1 MSEFFTKYFPNIWNL
16 REDIL
21 TSTYETIYMVVVT
34 SLFSVLF
41 GILLGVTLVVVDK
54 GGILENRLVYSV
66 LEKIINLFRSI
77 PFIILI
83 AVVVPLTRLITGT
96 SIGMNAAIVPLVIGI
111 VPFYSRQIQNALVE
125 VDPGI
130 VEAAQSMGSGPIE
143 IIFRVYLKEGLAG
156 IIRASSVT
164 IINLIGLTTMAG
176 AIGSGGLGSLAINK
190 GYNRFQSDITLVAT
204 ILILILVFVYIVIWV
219 KVCHFAADL
228 PQ

>member
-1 MSEFFTKYFPNIWNL
+1 MSEFFTKYFPNVWNL

-21 TSTYETIYMVVVT
+21 ISTYETIYMVVVT
-34 SLFSVLF
+34 SLLSVLF
-41 GILLGVTLVVVDK
+41 GILLGVTLVVVDR
-54 GGILENRLVYSV
+54 GGILENRLIYSV

-111 VPFYSRQIQNALVE
+111 VPFYARQIQNALVE

-130 VEAAQSMGSGPIE
+130 IEAAQSMGSGPIE
-143 IIFRVYLKEGLAG
+143 IIFRVYLKEGLTG

-204 ILILILVFVYIVIWV
+204 ILILILVFVCQFIGDYFT
-219 KVCHFAADL
+219 KKSTH
-228 PQ
+228 

>member
-1 MSEFFTKYFPNIWNL
+1 MSEFFTKYFPNVWNL

-21 TSTYETIYMVVVT
+21 ISTYETIYMVVVT
-34 SLFSVLF
+34 SLLSVLF
-41 GILLGVTLVVVDK
+41 GILLGVTLVVVDR
-54 GGILENRLVYSV
+54 GGILENRLIYSV

-111 VPFYSRQIQNALVE
+111 VPFYARQIQNALVE

-130 VEAAQSMGSGPIE
+130 IEAAQSMGSGPIE
-143 IIFRVYLKEGLAG
+143 IIFRVYLKEGLTG

-190 GYNRFQSDITLVAT
+190 GYNRFQSDITIVAT
-204 ILILILVFVYIVIWV
+204 ILILILVFVCQFIGDYFT
-219 KVCHFAADL
+219 KKSTH
-228 PQ
+228 

>member
-1 MSEFFTKYFPNIWNL
+1 MSDFFMKYFPNIWSL

-21 TSTYETIYMVVVT
+21 LSIYETIYMVAVT

-41 GILLGVTLVVVDK
+41 GILFGVTLVVVDK
-54 GGILENRLVYSV
+54 GGILENRLIYSV
-66 LEKIINLFRSI
+66 VEKIINLFRSI

-83 AVVVPLTRLITGT
+83 AVVVPLTRLIVGT
-96 SIGMNAAIVPLVIGI
+96 SIGMHAAIVPLVIGI
-111 VPFYSRQIQNALVE
+111 VPFYARQIQNALVE

-130 VEAAQSMGSGPIE
+130 IEAAQSMGSGPIE

-164 IINLIGLTTMAG
+164 VINLIGLTTMAG

-190 GYNRFQSDITLVAT
+190 GYNRFQTDITLVAT
-204 ILILILVFVYIVIWV
+204 ILILILVFACQFIGDYFT
-219 KVCHFAADL
+219 KKATH
-228 PQ
+228 

>member
-1 MSEFFTKYFPNIWNL
+1 MSEFFTKYFPNVWNL

-21 TSTYETIYMVVVT
+21 ISTYETIYMVVVT
-34 SLFSVLF
+34 SLLSVLF
-41 GILLGVTLVVVDK
+41 GILLGVTLVVVDR
-54 GGILENRLVYSV
+54 GGILENRLIYSV

-111 VPFYSRQIQNALVE
+111 VPFYARQIQNALVE

-143 IIFRVYLKEGLAG
+143 IIFRVYLKEGLTG

-204 ILILILVFVYIVIWV
+204 ILILILVFVCQFIGDYFT
-219 KVCHFAADL
+219 KKSTH
-228 PQ
+228 

>member
-1 MSEFFTKYFPNIWNL
+1 MSDFFMTYFPNIWEL
-16 REDIL
+16 RGDIL
-21 TSTYETIYMVVVT
+21 LSIYETIYMVVVT

-41 GILLGVTLVVVDK
+41 GILLGVILVVVDK
-54 GGILENRLVYSV
+54 GGILENRLIYSV
-66 LEKIINLFRSI
+66 AEKIINLFRSI

-83 AVVVPLTRLITGT
+83 AVVVPLTRLIVGT

-111 VPFYSRQIQNALVE
+111 VPFYARQIQNALVE

-130 VEAAQSMGSGPIE
+130 IEAAQSMGSGPIE
-143 IIFRVYLKEGLAG
+143 IIFRVYLKEGLTG

-190 GYNRFQSDITLVAT
+190 GYNRFQSDITIVAT
-204 ILILILVFVYIVIWV
+204 VLILILVFVCQFIGDYFT
-219 KVCHFAADL
+219 KKTSH
-228 PQ
+228 

>member
-21 TSTYETIYMVVVT
+21 ISTYETIYMVVVT

-111 VPFYSRQIQNALVE
+111 VPFYARQIQNALVE

-130 VEAAQSMGSGPIE
+130 VEAAQSMGSSPIE

-204 ILILILVFVYIVIWV
+204 ILILILVFVCQFIGDYFT
-219 KVCHFAADL
+219 KKTTH
-228 PQ
+228 

>member
-1 MSEFFTKYFPNIWNL
+1 MIDFFQQYFPNVI
-16 REDIL
+16 EVQDDIIS
-21 TSTYETIYMVVVT
+21 STYETLYMVVAT
-34 SLFSVLF
+34 SLFSAIF
-41 GILLGVTLVVVDK
+41 GILLGVIMVVIDE
-54 GGILENRLVYSV
+54 GGILENKWLYSI
-66 LEKIINLFRSI
+66 LGKIINLFRSI

-111 VPFYSRQIQNALVE
+111 VPFYARQIQNALLE

-130 VEAAQSMGSGPIE
+130 IEAAQSMGSGPIE
-143 IIFRVYLKEGLAG
+143 IIFRVYLKEGLTG

-190 GYNRFQSDITLVAT
+190 GYNRFHSDITIVAT
-204 ILILILVFVYIVIWV
+204 MLILILVFICQFIGDYFTR
-219 KVCHFAADL
+219 KTTH
-228 PQ
+228 

>member
-1 MSEFFTKYFPNIWNL
+1 MSDFFIKYFPNIWEL

-21 TSTYETIYMVVVT
+21 LSTYETLYMVVVT

-54 GGILENRLVYSV
+54 GGILENRPIYSV
-66 LEKIINLFRSI
+66 VEKIINLFRSI

-83 AVVVPLTRLITGT
+83 AVVVPLTRLIVGT

-111 VPFYSRQIQNALVE
+111 VPFYARQIQNALVE

-130 VEAAQSMGSGPIE
+130 IEAAQSMGSGPIE
-143 IIFRVYLKEGLAG
+143 IIFRVYLKEGLTG

-164 IINLIGLTTMAG
+164 VINLIGLTTMAG
-176 AIGSGGLGSLAINK
+176 AIGSGGLGNLAISK
-190 GYNRFQSDITLVAT
+190 GYNRFQTDITIVAT
-204 ILILILVFVYIVIWV
+204 ILILILVFVCQFIGDYFT
-219 KVCHFAADL
+219 KKTSH
-228 PQ
+228 